1 MERRNRTTPGGIALQ
16 PGPDGMLLIQRTLMA
31 DAPGRRYDVVDRTGA
46 LRGTIV
52 MPENQ
57 TIVGSSSASLYVV
70 TKDDVD
76 LLTLSR
82 HRWPDMFGAR

>member
-1 MERRNRTTPGGIALQ
+1 MARRNRTTPGGIALQ
-16 PGPDGMLLIQRTLMA
+16 PGPDGLLLIRRTLIA
-31 DAPGRRYDVVDRTGA
+31 DAPGRRYDVVDRTGS
-46 LRGTIV
+46 LRSTIV

-57 TIVGSSSASLYVV
+57 TIVGSSSTSLYVV
-70 TKDDVD
+70 TKNDVD